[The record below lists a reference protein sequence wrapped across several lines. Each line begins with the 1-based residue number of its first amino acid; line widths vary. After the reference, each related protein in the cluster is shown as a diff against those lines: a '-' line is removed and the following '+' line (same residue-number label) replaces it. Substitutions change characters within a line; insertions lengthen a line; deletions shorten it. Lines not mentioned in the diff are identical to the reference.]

1 MQRWLAMIAV
11 CTAMALSACQG
22 SGDIRY
28 TGTNEGADEG
38 DWIKDPE
45 ADATTRNR
53 GGSQDTTRTRSN
65 RVDIPVLEYAQ
76 VAATT
81 YGAHAYNRAG
91 YDGRYVRSLFQAS
104 KQVDFT
110 NSERLFIGFDDEAMS
125 EGVIAGRNHTLY
137 PSLLSEEELNSR
149 TGNNRVRAYSAQDQP
164 WIETGRVRTEGM
176 RSNSWVEAL
185 NVETELE
192 ALRGRSSLESGW
204 ASRVVGLHL
213 WKYADREVVGDSV
226 EVTYTLVYYNAND
239 YDTGPTEI
247 DEPVPYY
254 TEYMQGTATLPKE
267 GTSVEYIVRPGARNL
282 LRWKFPK
289 GIKSEETNRM
299 TYKVT
304 VRLDDGY
311 APKEAEPGLPP
322 GNR

>member
-1 MQRWLAMIAV
+1 MQRLLATVSVCIAL
-11 CTAMALSACQG
+11 ALSACQG

-28 TGTNEGADEG
+28 TGTNDTAYEG

-76 VAATT
+76 TASVS
-81 YGAHAYNRAG
+81 YGAGAYNRAG
-91 YDGRYVRSLFQAS
+91 YDGRYVRTMYQAA
-104 KQVDFT
+104 KYAEFT
-110 NSERLFIGFDDEAMS
+110 VHERLFVGFSDGAMA
-125 EGVIAGRNHTLY
+125 EGVRANRNLTLY
-137 PSLLSEEELNSR
+137 PSLLSREEVNSR
-149 TGNNRVRAYSAQDQP
+149 LGNTRVRAYSALEQP
-164 WIETGRVRTEGM
+164 WTETGNVRTEGM
-176 RSNSWVEAL
+176 RSNAWVEAL

-192 ALRGRSSLESGW
+192 SIRGRSGTESAW

-226 EVTYTLVYYNAND
+226 EVTYTLVYYNANE
-239 YDTGPTEI
+239 YATGPTEI

-254 TEYMQGTATLPKE
+254 TEYIQGTATLPKE
-267 GTSVEYIVRPGARNL
+267 GTAVEYIQRPGARNL
-282 LRWKFPK
+282 LRWKFPQ
-289 GIKSEETNRM
+289 GIKPEETNRM

-304 VRLDDGY
+304 VRLTDTY
-311 APKEAEPGLPP
+311 APKEAESGMPP